1 MATTKRG
8 KKARAGARKSPAPRG
23 KRASARK
30 GASAKSGKAGKHSAA
45 AKTAGKAGAKA
56 ARGGG
61 AAALAQQK
69 ARFDR
74 ERTDLQKRLTDM
86 VREIGELRH
95 HELRATQLAR
105 QVAERDQTIANLR
118 RELSEFRSRPAAVQ
132 GDQANLDFGSEELRG
147 DDLDESVPLD
157 DEDDD
162 LM

>member
-8 KKARAGARKSPAPRG
+8 KKARAGARKSTAARG
-23 KRASARK
+23 QSVSARK
-30 GASAKSGKAGKHSAA
+30 GASAKGKTKAKRSAAKAGKKAA
-45 AKTAGKAGAKA
+45 AGDG
-56 ARGGG
+56 
-61 AAALAQQK
+61 AALAQQK

-74 ERTDLQKRLTDM
+74 ERNDLQKRLTDM

-118 RELSEFRSRPAAVQ
+118 RELSEARSRPAAAHA
-132 GDQANLDFGSEELRG
+132 DQASLDFGSEELRV